1 MSTAINHGNRAC
13 HNGAAQGQL
22 PTPAQLKS
30 EQPADRATRRFVAAS
45 RRQVAAILE
54 RRDHRLLV
62 VVGPCSIHDP
72 AAARHYARQLKTL
85 AAETSDVLLLVM
97 RAYFE
102 KPRTTLGWKGL
113 INDPHLN
120 DSFDIA
126 HGLAL
131 ARDLLLHLAT
141 QGVPVASEA
150 LDPFLP
156 QYLQDLITWAA
167 IGARTSASQP
177 HREMASGLGAVVGF
191 KNGTDGAL
199 TAAINAMRVAA
210 KPQKFLGIDQ
220 HGKVAITQTP
230 GNPHTHIVL
239 RGGDAGPNYAAAAIS
254 RCEATL
260 AAAGLPVNIMV
271 DCSHA
276 NSEKNHDRQA
286 RVAEAVAEQ
295 IAAGNRSIVGVMA
308 ESNLAGGRQ
317 PFAPREELAY
327 GVSITDA
334 CMGWDDTAGMLRM
347 LAAKLRAPLRRRL
360 DSLNGADLRANDPT
374 VAKSTEFA

>member
-13 HNGAAQGQL
+13 HNGAARGQL
-22 PTPAQLKS
+22 PTPAQLKR
-30 EQPADRATRRFVAAS
+30 EQPADRAARRFVAAS

-85 AAETSDVLLLVM
+85 AAETSDVLLVVM

-156 QYLQDLITWAA
+156 QYLQDLVTWAA

-220 HGKVAITQTP
+220 HGKVAITQTR

-254 RCEATL
+254 RCEAAL

-286 RVAEAVAEQ
+286 GVAEAVAEQ

-317 PFAPREELAY
+317 PFAPPEELAY

-347 LAAKLRAPLRRRL
+347 LAAKLRSPLLRRL
-360 DSLNGADLRANDPT
+360 DSLNGADVRENDPT
-374 VAKSTEFA
+374 FAKITEFA